1 MDKNNWLKFKECIN
15 ILKHYINNSD
25 FISKN
30 NKNKKFEILSKE
42 INDLSKFI
50 TENDSF
56 LTNYIDKVSKI
67 HESYP
72 FDMVCNGIL
81 DNFENFY
88 KYIISDLFHNSNIK
102 NTGYISKTIDNL
114 FEYEYNTTVFD
125 TNIKNAINYKI
136 IVSFDILKKLSDHTK
151 TLVIL
156 GANGSGKTSFANF
169 LRNLDNHIKV
179 IPASKPIKLRGC
191 IPSLYNSTI
200 DGSCNE
206 ILSKN
211 DLEEDL
217 LQKLIIGI
225 CSEHDEVS
233 RVYYATGEKKES
245 KFIKIK
251 NIFEDFFDIELDC
264 SEFSNKKI
272 MAIKNGCENKFE
284 FNNMSDGERVAFFY
298 IATTIIAPQKSFI
311 VVDEPENHLNPA
323 IYNKIWDRLIK
334 ERSDCQFIFI
344 SHTMEF
350 INARSDFELVKIK
363 NFIYPDKFEFE
374 FFGDSLK
381 GINQNFLVEII
392 GSRKPILFCE
402 GTRSSYD
409 YEIYEILFGDKYTII
424 PTGNCIS
431 VINNVISCN
440 QHANLYTIQKAI
452 GIIDSDLKDD
462 NEVIDLSNNSIYTL
476 KCNEIEMLLIDENI
490 FKKVLEHTFLKAE
503 FFEKFK
509 EEFFKKLSKRKDF
522 IITRIIKV
530 VVDGELHHLVIDDKK
545 SKSIEEFE
553 KNFKN
558 TINLINIKELWNIFE
573 SKLLKIIN
581 NKEYDNA
588 IRYCCLEHNEVING
602 ICNSFVRDY
611 PKFAIGVLKQYSS
624 LVNIIK
630 EKYFGHYGL

>member
-1 MDKNNWLKFKECIN
+1 
-15 ILKHYINNSD
+15 
-25 FISKN
+25 
-30 NKNKKFEILSKE
+30 
-42 INDLSKFI
+42 
-50 TENDSF
+50 
-56 LTNYIDKVSKI
+56 
-67 HESYP
+67 
-72 FDMVCNGIL
+72 
-81 DNFENFY
+81 
-88 KYIISDLFHNSNIK
+88 
-102 NTGYISKTIDNL
+102 
-114 FEYEYNTTVFD
+114 
-125 TNIKNAINYKI
+125 
-136 IVSFDILKKLSDHTK
+136 
-151 TLVIL
+151 
-156 GANGSGKTSFANF
+156 
-169 LRNLDNHIKV
+169 
-179 IPASKPIKLRGC
+179 
-191 IPSLYNSTI
+191 
-200 DGSCNE
+200 
-206 ILSKN
+206 
-211 DLEEDL
+211 
-217 LQKLIIGI
+217 
-225 CSEHDEVS
+225 
-233 RVYYATGEKKES
+233 
-245 KFIKIK
+245 
-251 NIFEDFFDIELDC
+251 
-264 SEFSNKKI
+264 

-462 NEVIDLSNNSIYTL
+462 NEVIELSNNSIYTL

-530 VVDGELHHLVIDDKK
+530 IVDGKLHHLVIDDKK